1 VGHDDARRGTIPDGA
16 VPGLPPFVADGS
28 TVDQREAAVLTPPAE
43 TPGGHAVSVMR
54 WPAGAV
60 SVVCTRC
67 GEGVQA
73 AATIVLDEVP
83 CSG

>member
-1 VGHDDARRGTIPDGA
+1 

-67 GEGVQA
+67 GEGVLDSTQA